1 MKIQTIQLD
10 GVEVHTRTYGDPS
23 RRPVL
28 CLHSL
33 FLNGAMF
40 HDWAEYVSEELFVV
54 APDLR
59 GQGRSPDTENQA
71 ILDMDLYA
79 QDIHNF
85 LSVLSEQYGITTV
98 GILAQSMGGDV
109 GLRVAYNCPGKVN
122 SIALLG
128 SSACNEP
135 VDQLEEFVKW
145 VRGVEEFGFRGE
157 TLDYTLK
164 VMLGETCRGDSE
176 RQHVVDDMR
185 DQLRALDKDLLPAMR
200 GVVQRESILEKLPF
214 ISIPALIFS
223 GQEDWV
229 RPSAWSRLMSDLLPR
244 ARLVELNNVGHSP
257 ILEAPNRVFSQLKN
271 FFLTAP

>member
-1 MKIQTIQLD
+1 MKVQTIQLD
-10 GVEVHTRTYGDPS
+10 GVEMYTRTYGDPS

-40 HDWAEYVSEELFVV
+40 HDWAEYVSDKLFVV

-59 GQGRSPDTENQA
+59 GQGRSPDTENKA
-71 ILDMDLYA
+71 MLDMDLYA
-79 QDIHNF
+79 QDIDNF
-85 LSVLSEQYGITTV
+85 LSVLSDQYGITSV

-109 GLRVAYNCPGKVN
+109 GLRVAYNSPDKVN

-135 VDQLEEFVKW
+135 ADQLENFQEW
-145 VRGVEEFGFRGE
+145 VRGVEESGFRGKS
-157 TLDYTLK
+157 LDYTLE
-164 VMLGETCRGDSE
+164 VMLGETCRSDSR

-185 DQLRALDKDLLPAMR
+185 SQLRELDKDLLPAMR
-200 GVVQRESILEKLPF
+200 GVVERESILEKLPS

-229 RPSAWSRLMSDLLPR
+229 RPPAWSRLMSDLLPK
-244 ARLVELNNVGHSP
+244 ARLVELDDVGHSP
-257 ILEAPNRVFSQLKN
+257 ILETPKRVYSQLEK
-271 FFLTAP
+271 FFLTTQ

>member
-1 MKIQTIQLD
+1 MDVQTIQLD
-10 GVEVHTRTYGDPS
+10 GVEMYTRTYGDPS

-40 HDWAEYVSEELFVV
+40 HDWAQYVSHELFVV

-59 GQGRSPDTENQA
+59 GQGRSPDTENKA
-71 ILDMDLYA
+71 MLDMDLYA
-79 QDIHNF
+79 QDIDNF
-85 LSVLSEQYGITTV
+85 LSVLSEQYGITSV

-109 GLRVAYNCPGKVN
+109 GLRVAYNSPDKVN

-135 VDQLEEFVKW
+135 ADQLENFQEW
-145 VRGVEEFGFRGE
+145 VRGVEEFGFRGKS
-157 TLDYTLK
+157 LDYTLE
-164 VMLGETCRGDSE
+164 VMLGETCRSDSQ

-185 DQLRALDKDLLPAMR
+185 SQLRELDKDLLPAMR
-200 GVVQRESILEKLPF
+200 GVVERESILEKLPA

-229 RPSAWSRLMSDLLPR
+229 RPPAWSRLMSDLLPK
-244 ARLVELNNVGHSP
+244 ARLVELDNVGHSP
-257 ILEAPNRVFSQLKN
+257 ILETPTRVYSQLEK
-271 FFLTAP
+271 FFLTTR